1 MNNLNPTAIIKNNI
15 GSPLKYYT
23 ENNRIINSPSTSSL
37 SRRAVDDEKKIP
49 LIENKEEEDFE
60 ECSCLDENKKA
71 MIKRLQIIILA
82 QFGMFIGSTIT
93 MKRIIL
99 LGKHSPI
106 WFKISTRI
114 IAFTICLMT
123 HFCWLTF
130 YIKSPENSFFIT
142 LCFIAFSIYLHFNF
156 LMLFLLISEY
166 IVLCIISLTRQRVVT
181 KFIPE
186 YYRNIITIFGIFFS
200 IILTIHGYTVTNSD
214 YTLKRIDVKIPN
226 LPPEYEHFS
235 IVLLTDIHIG
245 PTVYKDRVKKMVN
258 TVNKLNP
265 HMIAISGDLVD
276 GYVEYL
282 GERVKLINNLKSK
295 YGTFFVTGN
304 HEYYQD
310 NIDKWMKFFDNNV
323 NMTILRNSRQ
333 IIRRNNSKN
342 VICVAGVDDIFST
355 NIKVPGHGTDAKK
368 ALEGCPDTNS
378 TNILLVHQPNAAN
391 AILRSSLIRTKPVHL
406 TLSGHTHAGQ
416 FYVVYP
422 IAWLLNTYI
431 SGLHTVIGNSQI
443 YVSAGTNFWGPPI
456 KRWDSCE
463 ITLISLRKE

>member
-1 MNNLNPTAIIKNNI
+1 M
-15 GSPLKYYT
+15 
-23 ENNRIINSPSTSSL
+23 
-37 SRRAVDDEKKIP
+37 
-49 LIENKEEEDFE
+49 
-60 ECSCLDENKKA
+60 
-71 MIKRLQIIILA
+71 
-82 QFGMFIGSTIT
+82 
-93 MKRIIL
+93 
-99 LGKHSPI
+99 
-106 WFKISTRI
+106 
-114 IAFTICLMT
+114 
-123 HFCWLTF
+123 
-130 YIKSPENSFFIT
+130 
-142 LCFIAFSIYLHFNF
+142 AFSVYLHFN
-156 LMLFLLISEY
+156 LLILFLLAVEY
-166 IVLCIISLTRQRVVT
+166 FVLGIISLTTQQSVT

-186 YYRNIITIFGIFFS
+186 YYRNLITIFGIFFS
-200 IILTIHGYTVTNSD
+200 FFLTIHGYTVTNSD
-214 YTLKRIDVKIPN
+214 YTLKKVDVRIHN

-235 IVLLTDIHIG
+235 IALLTDVHIG
-245 PTVYKDRVKKMVN
+245 PTVYKDRIERMVN

-310 NIDKWMKFFDNNV
+310 NIDTWMSFFDKNV
-323 NMTILRNSRQ
+323 NMTILRNSNH
-333 IIRRNNSKN
+333 IIKRENSNN

-368 ALEGCPDTNS
+368 ALEGCPDNNS

-391 AILRSSLIRTKPVHL
+391 AILRSPLLKSKPVHL

-422 IAWLLNTYI
+422 IAWLLNTYL

-443 YVSAGTNFWGPPI
+443 YVSAGTNFWGPPV
-456 KRWDSCE
+456 KRWNSCE
-463 ITLISLRKE
+463 ITLISLRQG